1 MPEMGLKAVIITVSD
16 RGARGDRVDT
26 SGPEIAG
33 MLEKAG
39 MEIVGRRIIPDE
51 KEDIR
56 RTLLEWSD
64 GENADLILTTG
75 GTGVS
80 PRDVTPDA
88 TREVIDREIPGM
100 AEAMRRHS
108 SAVTPHA
115 MISRAMAGI
124 RGRTLIINLPG
135 SPRGARENLSVVLP
149 ALTHAVEKIQS
160 DEKECAS

>member
-1 MPEMGLKAVIITVSD
+1 MGFKAVIITVSD
-16 RGARGDRVDT
+16 RGSRGGRADT

-51 KEDIR
+51 KEEIG
-56 RTLLEWSD
+56 RTLIEWSD
-64 GENADLILTTG
+64 GENVDLILTTG

-135 SPRGARENLSVVLP
+135 SPRGARENLSILLP
-149 ALTHAVEKIQS
+149 ALAHAIEKIQG
-160 DEKECAS
+160 DQKDCAS

>member
-1 MPEMGLKAVIITVSD
+1 
-16 RGARGDRVDT
+16 
-26 SGPEIAG
+26 
-33 MLEKAG
+33 
-39 MEIVGRRIIPDE
+39 
-51 KEDIR
+51 
-56 RTLLEWSD
+56 
-64 GENADLILTTG
+64 LILTTG

-108 SAVTPHA
+108 SAVTPYA

-135 SPRGARENLSVVLP
+135 SPRGARENLSVLIP
-149 ALTHAVEKIQS
+149 ALAHAVEKIQG